1 MGSRLTKL
9 FVVGVLFLLCVVT
22 LVYASYAQEEAS
34 EERIIIAQV
43 NGEPVYLDEV
53 KEVWDSLPQEYKAQ
67 FPGGIKDLLEQWIRQ
82 ILLVQEAQKEGLA
95 EDPEVARKIENLRKQ
110 ILIQELIQRK
120 IVNVVKVTD
129 EEIEDEYT
137 AHPELYTEPEKVKA
151 KHIMVSSEQQAQ
163 EVLNELRSGKP
174 FEEVAKEKSESPDAS
189 SGGDMGYVERG
200 DLSEEIEKVVFE
212 LAPGNFSDAIKTDY
226 GFHIFM
232 VEEHVPPRL
241 KEIDEV
247 KEEITARLLPKKQQE
262 AFEEL
267 IRELKKSS
275 EIVIFEE
282 NIPVSDSSSSS
293 GEGATE

>member
-1 MGSRLTKL
+1 MGSRLVKL
-9 FVVGVLFLLCVVT
+9 SVMGVLFLLC
-22 LVYASYAQEEAS
+22 LVALIHAGYAQEKAS
-34 EERIIIAQV
+34 EERVVIAQV

-67 FPGGIKDLLEQWIRQ
+67 FPGGLKDLLEQWIRQ
-82 ILLVQEAQKEGLA
+82 ILLVQEAQKEKLA
-95 EDPEVARKIENLRKQ
+95 EDPEVARKIENLKKQ

-120 IVNVVKVTD
+120 IVNAVKVTD
-129 EEIEDEYT
+129 EEIENEYT
-137 AHPELYTEPEKVKA
+137 AHPELYTEPEKVKV

-163 EVLNELRSGKP
+163 EVLSELKSGKP
-174 FEEVAKEKSESPDAS
+174 FEEVAKERSESPDAS
-189 SGGDMGYVERG
+189 SGGDMGYIKRG

-226 GFHIFM
+226 GFHFFM

-282 NIPVSDSSSSS
+282 NIPVTDGSSSE
-293 GEGATE
+293 EGATE